1 MLPLIPI
8 LEIGSKILDKFFPDP
23 EKKAAAELELYKLQQ
38 AGAFKEI
45 EVAHQQTMAQ
55 IAVNTEEAKNA
66 NLFVSGW
73 RPFVGWIGGL
83 GLAYVAILEPLARF
97 LAVVYFKYDGGF
109 PEIDTTISLQV
120 LLGMLGLGGLRSLEK
135 VKGVASK

>member
-1 MLPLIPI
+1 MVPLIPI

-55 IAVNTEEAKNA
+55 IAVNTEEAKSTSV
-66 NLFVSGW
+66 FVSGW

-97 LAVVYFKYDGGF
+97 LAVVYFKYDGEF
-109 PEIDTTISLQV
+109 PEIDTTVSLQV
-120 LLGMLGLGGLRSLEK
+120 LLGMLGLGGMRSFEK
-135 VKGVASK
+135 FKGVASK